1 MHHVAFA
8 IICLLWG
15 SNFILMKKATVSF
28 GPISVAAWRVALG
41 AIVVAIIM
49 AIQREPWPVRRRHL
63 PHLCLVAVCSYIFPF
78 TAQPYVIAA
87 SGSSAFV
94 GMMVSLVPLSTIL
107 VSIPM
112 LRIHPSPRQIVGVI
126 GGLLCFVIVFRE
138 GATVQGLTWVHLLLS
153 AGVPV
158 GYAIVNTY
166 IKKYLHDLPA
176 VPLTF
181 MSLLLASIGLVPLS
195 LLTETV
201 QVNDGLTIAILALLQ
216 VGIIGT
222 GIATILFYK
231 LIHDHGPLFA
241 GMVTYI
247 IPIVAMLFGMAD
259 REAMSWLQVA
269 ALCGIFLMVALVQK
283 SSPRPVITHAGVN
296 DGA

>member
-1 MHHVAFA
+1 MHHLLFA

-15 SNFILMKKATVSF
+15 SNFILMKKATESF
-28 GPISVAAWRVALG
+28 GPISVGAWRVTLG
-41 AIVVAIIM
+41 AIVVAMILVISKK
-49 AIQREPWPVRRRHL
+49 PWPVRRRHL
-63 PHLCLVAVCSYIFPF
+63 PHLCFVAIFSYIFPF

-112 LRIHPSPRQIVGVI
+112 LGIHPTRTQIIGVT
-126 GGLLCFVIVFRE
+126 GGLLCFIVVFRE
-138 GATVQGLTWVHLLLS
+138 GATVQGLSWFHLLLS
-153 AGVPV
+153 GGVPV
-158 GYAIVNTY
+158 GYAVVNTY

-181 MSLLLASIGLVPLS
+181 MSLLLAAIGLLPIS
-195 LLTETV
+195 LLTETT
-201 QVNDGLTIAILALLQ
+201 QVNDGFTIAVLSMLQ

-247 IPIVAMLFGMAD
+247 IPIVAMLLGLAD
-259 REAMSWLQVA
+259 REAMSALQVA

-283 SSPRPVITHAGVN
+283 SAKKR
-296 DGA
+296 